1 MHINWSVAH
10 FCRYFALWDRRERH
24 DARRVSASILLDPLN
39 LLRLASRAGRT
50 RVLQNAF
57 RVLSTDDGIK
67 GSKEAPATENCP
79 QLLEQR
85 RKDEA
90 VRATIMQRLIET
102 GEKERLKD
110 MLREKL
116 IQSGWRDN
124 LKDECKD
131 LISKKGLEKI
141 TVDEL
146 VAQITPKARATVPEE
161 VKAELLKSIR
171 KFLQST

>member
-1 MHINWSVAH
+1 
-10 FCRYFALWDRRERH
+10 
-24 DARRVSASILLDPLN
+24 
-39 LLRLASRAGRT
+39 
-50 RVLQNAF
+50 
-57 RVLSTDDGIK
+57 
-67 GSKEAPATENCP
+67 
-79 QLLEQR
+79 
-85 RKDEA
+85 
-90 VRATIMQRLIET
+90 MQRLIET

-131 LISKKGLEKI
+131 LISKKGLDKI